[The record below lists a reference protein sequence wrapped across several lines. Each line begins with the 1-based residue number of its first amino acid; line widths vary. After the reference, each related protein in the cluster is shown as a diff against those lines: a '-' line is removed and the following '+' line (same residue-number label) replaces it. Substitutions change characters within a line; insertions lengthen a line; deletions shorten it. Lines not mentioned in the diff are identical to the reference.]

1 MTSLR
6 LFFAALL
13 ASTLLISC
21 KSLEHVDAKYPTV
34 SQQDAYDLS
43 WGLPPRK
50 ARGNPK
56 MRYQYNA
63 RAEQAA
69 TPSAANRITV
79 GENAAPAARKTIHQG
94 SASLQRISWTM
105 PPDGAGALLM
115 GHLRGLGAECPP
127 GGEYTPW
134 PPDRQAS
141 SPGGASSGPSSS
153 SVRGG
158 SGSE

>member
-69 TPSAANRITV
+69 TPSAAPS
-79 GENAAPAARKTIHQG
+79 GPAPAPAPALAPAP
-94 SASLQRISWTM
+94 SPAPISTAI
-105 PPDGAGALLM
+105 PST
-115 GHLRGLGAECPP
+115 LR
-127 GGEYTPW
+127 
-134 PPDRQAS
+134 
-141 SPGGASSGPSSS
+141 
-153 SVRGG
+153 
-158 SGSE
+158 